1 MTEPTTEPMT
11 EPTTWSA
18 RGGHALRVAA
28 VFSAFRPDAE
38 LVEHCASVA
47 PQVSQVIVV
56 DDGSGDSAEPV
67 LQRLEQAGV
76 LVVRHDENLGIGAAM
91 NTGIAAAEKAGA
103 EFVLTFD
110 QDSQVPSGFVEAL
123 VNEFDR
129 ASAAGLEVGMVCPE
143 FFSAT
148 PQTRTG
154 PEADPGLQA
163 KAIEAYAPI
172 QSGLL
177 MPTAAIRAIGPQRAD
192 YFIDLIDTEYYLR
205 ARRAGYAA
213 VCAPGLVLPHGFG
226 HRLYVHALGRRLLR
240 DDGRPRVVSVSSPF
254 RYYYRAR
261 NRVVLN
267 REYGRDPGV
276 EALLARD
283 ARHDLLPDFAV
294 ALYSARGALRLL
306 SLLLAG
312 WRDGRRGRLGR
323 MPGRLARRAAGIS
336 WRHPVKESP

>member
-1 MTEPTTEPMT
+1 M
-11 EPTTWSA
+11 
-18 RGGHALRVAA
+18 
-28 VFSAFRPDAE
+28 FSAFRPDAA
-38 LVEHCASVA
+38 LVTHCASVSA
-47 PQVSQVIVV
+47 QVSVVVVV
-56 DDGSGDSAEPV
+56 DDGSGSTAEPV
-67 LQRLEQAGV
+67 LQRLERAGV
-76 LVVRHDENLGIGAAM
+76 RVVRHDENLGIGAAM
-91 NTGIAAAEKAGA
+91 NTGIAAAGEAGA

-110 QDSQVPSGFVEAL
+110 QDSQVPPGFVDAL
-123 VNEFDR
+123 VDEFDR
-129 ASAAGLEVGMVCPE
+129 ASEAGLEVGMVCPE

-154 PEADPGLQA
+154 SDADSGLQG

-177 MPTAAIRAIGPQRAD
+177 MPTTALRAIGPQRAD

-213 VCAPGLVLPHGFG
+213 VCAPGLMLPHGFG
-226 HRLYVHALGRRLLR
+226 HRLYVHALGKRLLR
-240 DDGRPRVVSVSSPF
+240 DDGQPRIVSVSSPF

-261 NRVVLN
+261 NRVVLH

-323 MPGRLARRAAGIS
+323 MPERLARRAGGVR
-336 WRHPVKESP
+336 WRHPVKEAS